1 METSKPEKYLAIFH
15 KLFQNIG
22 IIAQSARSPN
32 TGYNTM
38 LIFFFHFNKE
48 EGLCG

>member
-22 IIAQSARSPN
+22 IIAQSARSTN

-38 LIFFFHFNKE
+38 LNFFHFNKE